1 MAERTEV
8 LALSVVPYFWNL
20 LIRRFRRRFRWRPVV
35 LDVDGA

>member
-8 LALSVVPYFWNL
+8 LALSVVPYFCNL
-20 LIRRFRRRFRWRPVV
+20 LIRRLDRFRRRPVV